1 MISRIVTLLII
12 SAIYVL
18 FELYTL
24 HGVGTAFK
32 GTGGHKAALTVHV
45 ASIAITILAFITIF
59 TVFRRGFIES
69 SLIPNLLLGLAFT
82 FFITK
87 LVFAV
92 FLLSEDVY
100 RILKYG
106 YDQIAVL
113 FTSPG
118 STVDFESRRKFI
130 SQLGLVVAALPFSSF
145 LYGVVKGKY
154 DFRVKNITL
163 TYPDLPQ
170 AFDGFRIVQISDIHS
185 GSFDSFSSVKKGVE
199 MVQQQN
205 PDLILFTGDLVN
217 NMAMEIE
224 PYMDLFG
231 SLSARF
237 GKYSVLGN
245 HDYGDYMSWPSQEA
259 KKMNLDKLKEY
270 QQIMGYKLLNNTSV
284 RVEKGQDSI
293 LLAGVENWGIRP
305 FRQTGDLEQAY
316 RDSQDDEFT
325 ILMSHDPSH
334 WDEQVLDFKKHVH
347 LTLSGHTHGMQMGI
361 EIPGI
366 KWSPVKYKY
375 PRWAGLYEDKG
386 QYLYVN
392 RGFGFIG
399 FPGRVGIW
407 PEITT
412 IELKRAQV

>member
-1 MISRIVTLLII
+1 
-12 SAIYVL
+12 
-18 FELYTL
+18 
-24 HGVGTAFK
+24 
-32 GTGGHKAALTVHV
+32 
-45 ASIAITILAFITIF
+45 
-59 TVFRRGFIES
+59 
-69 SLIPNLLLGLAFT
+69 
-82 FFITK
+82 
-87 LVFAV
+87 
-92 FLLSEDVY
+92 
-100 RILKYG
+100 
-106 YDQIAVL
+106 
-113 FTSPG
+113 
-118 STVDFESRRKFI
+118 KFI

-163 TYPDLPQ
+163 SFPDLPP
-170 AFDGFRIVQISDIHS
+170 AFDGFKIVQISDIHS

-199 MVQQQN
+199 MVRQQN

-259 KKMNLDKLKEY
+259 KKINLDKLKEY
-270 QQIMGYKLLNNTSV
+270 HQIMGYKLLNNTSV